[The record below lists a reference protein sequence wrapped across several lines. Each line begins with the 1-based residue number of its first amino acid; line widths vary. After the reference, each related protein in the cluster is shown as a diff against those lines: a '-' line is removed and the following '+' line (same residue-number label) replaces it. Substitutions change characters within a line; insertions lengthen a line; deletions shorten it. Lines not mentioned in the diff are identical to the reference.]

1 MQLPI
6 KAHYATVAMLAL
18 AQSHESGLL
27 LTARAI
33 ADEQGIPAQFLVQ
46 ILQQLRAAGMVSST
60 RGSSGGFRLERSP
73 HAINLAEIIDA
84 VCPGSPPSPLSQASA
99 LNRVALEVWHDL
111 YALEQDHLRR
121 LTLADLC
128 SRAQSDVQAMFYI

>member
-6 KAHYATVAMLAL
+6 KAHYATVAMLAM
-18 AQSHESGLL
+18 AQHHDAGMP

-46 ILQQLRAAGMVSST
+46 ILQQLRTAGMVSST

-73 HAINLAEIIDA
+73 QSIHVAEIIDA
-84 VCPGSPPSPLSQASA
+84 VCPATPPATTSQASA
-99 LNRVALEVWHDL
+99 LNRIALEVWQEL
-111 YALEQDHLRR
+111 YAVEQEHLRR

-128 SRAQSDVQAMFYI
+128 QRAESEAQAMFYI